1 MKQMNK
7 KSLRL
12 VASIYSCYDS
22 NWPFRRLR
30 LVTRPWRGESDTR
43 TDTPAPA
50 MEMELELWEII
61 FLTCHHRVCH
71 QQRPK

>member
-1 MKQMNK
+1 MNK

-22 NWPFRRLR
+22 NWPFRPLR
-30 LVTRPWRGESDTR
+30 LVTRHWRGESDTR
-43 TDTPAPA
+43 TDTPALA
-50 MEMELELWEII
+50 VELELWEIT
-61 FLTCHHRVCH
+61 FLTYHHRVCH